1 MVQLERF
8 MFSVLYIVYIF
19 EMTSF
24 DKKNIDY
31 VIWKLVLL
39 QCFTSVYDTH
49 LGDQGQ
55 NDIQP

>member
-1 MVQLERF
+1 
-8 MFSVLYIVYIF
+8 MFSVVYIVYIF

-39 QCFTSVYDTH
+39 QSVTSAYDTH
-49 LGDQGQ
+49 LGYQSQ
-55 NDIQP
+55 NDIKP